1 MAANT
6 QKQEEI
12 LRELKRLPE
21 DTMDE
26 ILDFIKFLKIR
37 DGDAADAY
45 IESESPL
52 EEDWSEQEQ
61 EEEKAWQ
68 DL

>member
-1 MAANT
+1 MASNT
-6 QKQEEI
+6 QKQDEI
-12 LRELKRLPE
+12 LRELKKLPD

-26 ILDFIKFLKIR
+26 ILDFVKFLKIR
-37 DGDAADAY
+37 DSDSADAY

-52 EEDWSEQEQ
+52 EEDWSEQE
-61 EEEKAWQ
+61 EEKAWQ

>member
-1 MAANT
+1 MAAIT
-6 QKQEEI
+6 KKQEEI

-37 DGDAADAY
+37 DSDSADDY
-45 IESESPL
+45 IESPL
-52 EEDWSEQEQ
+52 EEDWAEQ

-68 DL
+68 DQ

>member
-12 LRELKRLPE
+12 LRELKQLPE

-26 ILDFIKFLKIR
+26 ILDFVKFLKIR
-37 DGDAADAY
+37 DGDAADAC

-52 EEDWSEQEQ
+52 EEDWSEQE
-61 EEEKAWQ
+61 EEKAWQ
-68 DL
+68 YL

>member
-12 LRELKRLPE
+12 LRELKKLPE

-26 ILDFIKFLKIR
+26 ILDFVKFLKIR

-52 EEDWSEQEQ
+52 EEDWSEQE
-61 EEEKAWQ
+61 EEKAWQ

>member
-1 MAANT
+1 MAAIT
-6 QKQEEI
+6 KKQEEI

-37 DGDAADAY
+37 DSDAADDY
-45 IESESPL
+45 IESPL
-52 EEDWSEQEQ
+52 EEDWSEQE
-61 EEEKAWQ
+61 EEKAWQ
-68 DL
+68 DQ

>member
-12 LRELKRLPE
+12 LRELKKLPD

-26 ILDFIKFLKIR
+26 ILDFVKFLKIR

-45 IESESPL
+45 QESESPL
-52 EEDWSEQEQ
+52 EEDWSEQE
-61 EEEKAWQ
+61 EEKAWQ

>member
-1 MAANT
+1 MAAIT
-6 QKQEEI
+6 KKQEEI

-37 DGDAADAY
+37 DSDAADDY

-52 EEDWSEQEQ
+52 EEDWAEQ